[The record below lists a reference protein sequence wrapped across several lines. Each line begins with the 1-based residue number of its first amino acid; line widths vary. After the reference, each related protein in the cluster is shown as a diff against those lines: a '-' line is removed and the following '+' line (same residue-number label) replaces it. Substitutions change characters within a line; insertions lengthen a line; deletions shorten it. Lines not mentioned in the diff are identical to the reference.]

1 MLKCKHLSIKKEKIM
16 NTISAGEFIKQVAE
30 ATGYSQVQVKAIL
43 NAAGEQLKA
52 NLKAG
57 KECHFIGY
65 MNFGIK
71 QRKAQTKLNPFTKEK
86 VKVPACKVP
95 TVKLSASFK
104 QLLKK

>member
-1 MLKCKHLSIKKEKIM
+1 M

-30 ATGYSQVQVKAIL
+30 ATGNTQAWVKSIL
-43 NAAGEQLKA
+43 GAAGEQIKT
-52 NLKAG
+52 NLKNG
-57 KECHFIGY
+57 NEMHFIGF

-71 QRKAQTKLNPFTKEK
+71 AEEAKTKVNPFTGKKIK
-86 VKVPACKVP
+86 VAACKKP

>member
-1 MLKCKHLSIKKEKIM
+1 M
-16 NTISAGEFIKQVAE
+16 NTVSAGEFIKQVAE

-43 NAAGEQLKA
+43 NATGEQLKA

-71 QRKAQTKLNPFTKEK
+71 ERKAQTKLNPFTKEK
-86 VKVPACKVP
+86 VKVSACKVP

>member
-1 MLKCKHLSIKKEKIM
+1 M

-30 ATGYSQVQVKAIL
+30 ATGCTQVQVKQIL
-43 NAAGEQLKA
+43 NAAGEQIKE
-52 NLKAG
+52 NLKDG
-57 KECHFIGY
+57 KEMHFMGY

-71 QRKAQTKLNPFTKEK
+71 AKKAETRLNPFTKEK
-86 VKVPACKVP
+86 IKVAACKVP

>member
-1 MLKCKHLSIKKEKIM
+1 M

-30 ATGYSQVQVKAIL
+30 ATGNTQTLVKSIL
-43 NAAGEQLKA
+43 GAAGEQIKT
-52 NLKAG
+52 NLKNG
-57 KECHFIGY
+57 NEMHFIGF

-71 QRKAQTKLNPFTKEK
+71 AEEAKTKVNPFTGKKIK
-86 VKVPACKVP
+86 VAACKKP